1 MMCAGFSIPR
11 VQVRSGLVAE
21 NNIILKAKRMCFFLR
36 ITKYFITIYTIVGF
50 SELAR
55 WERIAV

>member
-36 ITKYFITIYTIVGF
+36 ITKYFITYTIVGF